1 MGWECG
7 LLSQKYSSSKERDCR
22 QQPFNAPQVQS
33 LPIQQRWGGKQKANP
48 RGRHNTN
55 ESTDHRDQGCI
66 GLSQEV
72 PQGIKI
78 KPCSPRSAAGTCA
91 SALAVRAA
99 DVAEAGTQHEIRAA
113 ILARLCCRVRLE
125 LRAFRNVW
133 LPELFPLF
141 LIK

>member
-22 QQPFNAPQVQS
+22 QQPFNAPQLHS
-33 LPIQQRWGGKQKANP
+33 LPIQQRCGSKQKANH

-78 KPCSPRSAAGTCA
+78 KPCSPRSSAATYAG
-91 SALAVRAA
+91 ALAVGPPGVS
-99 DVAEAGTQHEIRAA
+99 D
-113 ILARLCCRVRLE
+113 ART
-125 LRAFRNVW
+125 
-133 LPELFPLF
+133 
-141 LIK
+141 